1 MVMRYECCIG
11 NFDGVH
17 KGHQKLIAATVRQ
30 AREHGMIPA
39 AITFDPH
46 PMSYLS
52 GKPFPLL
59 TTLAQKKE
67 LLYRYGIEEV
77 IIFPFD
83 EILASMADSDFIRF
97 VLNEMEIHKLICG
110 SDFHYGNRGKGN
122 TEKLLNDDNR
132 KFDVEI
138 IDDLMIEERK
148 LSSSMIRELIE
159 NGRIEKAVE
168 LLGHSYEIESGE
180 NVLPPSGRYL
190 IEADGQQKEYRFN
203 PNGRIRKIS
212 FLKEL

>member
-17 KGHQKLIAATVRQ
+17 RGHQKLIAATVRQ

-46 PMSYLS
+46 PMSYLT
-52 GKPFPLL
+52 GKPFAQL
-59 TTLAQKKE
+59 TTLEQKKQ
-67 LLYRYGIEEV
+67 LLYSYGIEEV

-83 EILASMADSDFIRF
+83 EILASMSDDDFIQF
-97 VLNEMEIHKLICG
+97 VLNEMEIHKLLCG
-110 SDFHYGNRGKGN
+110 TDFHYGSRGKGN
-122 TEKLLNDDNR
+122 TDRLQKSDTR
-132 KFDVEI
+132 KFEVEVI
-138 IDDLMIEERK
+138 EDLMVDNHK
-148 LSSSMIRELIE
+148 LSSSMIRDLIE
-159 NGRIEKAVE
+159 KGNVEQAVE
-168 LLGHSYEIESGE
+168 LLGHSYEIESSD
-180 NVLPPSGRYL
+180 NVLPPAGRYL
-190 IEADGQQKEYRFN
+190 VEAEGEQKEYRFN